1 MGKGSK
7 RRPETGT
14 QYADGWD
21 LIWNKKTKLEIYKD
35 DIVKHFDKLEIMM
48 NKQIHLTNPQKVYK
62 HMSKVEYKWHFI
74 EEDDREFYQGCLF
87 ALENGLKWTNE

>member
-21 LIWNKKTKLEIYKD
+21 LIWSKKTKLEIYKN
-35 DIVKHFDKLEIMM
+35 DIVTHFDKLEMMM
-48 NKQIHLTNPQKVYK
+48 NKQVHLTNPKKVYK

>member
-1 MGKGSK
+1 MEMS
-7 RRPETGT
+7 
-14 QYADGWD
+14 
-21 LIWNKKTKLEIYKD
+21 KLETYKN
-35 DIVKHFDKLEIMM
+35 DIVTHFDKLEMMM
-48 NKQIHLTNPQKVYK
+48 NKQVHLTNPKKVYK

>member
-21 LIWNKKTKLEIYKD
+21 LIWSKKTKLEIYKN
-35 DIVKHFDKLEIMM
+35 DIVTHFDKLEIMM
-48 NKQIHLTNPQKVYK
+48 NKQMHLTNPKKVYK